1 MKKIFSVLTLTAAA
15 TALCCPSV
23 FAAEIMHS
31 AELGAG
37 ISLVFT
43 IPFVGMLLCIAICP
57 LVIPEKWEKWRWLFV
72 LFWSLLFLIPF
83 ALTYN
88 VPTMVDQLL
97 ESLVGDYLTFIVL
110 LFGLFCVAGNIC
122 LEGDLA
128 GTPKTN
134 VLLLL
139 IGTALASWIGTTGA
153 SMVMIRPILRAN
165 RWRSKCVQTV
175 VFFIFLVSNIGGCL
189 TPIGDPPLLMGF
201 MRGVPFTW
209 ELQHLLP
216 IMALNVV
223 LLLAIYFVMDQRAY
237 RKDLAAGRKPL
248 NGGAKLRLSGAH
260 NIVFMLV
267 IVLAVVLSGVLPGMP
282 LFQNAAG
289 DVLGIHIFGSVS
301 LSYPTLIEI
310 VMILAAAFLS
320 FKTTK
325 KDVRTKNNFTW
336 GAIEEVA
343 VLFIGIFITMIPA
356 LLFLK
361 AHGAD
366 LGLTEPWQMFWATG
380 ALSSFLDN
388 TPTYLVFMTTAGAL
402 GAAEGVVTTV
412 GTIAVPM
419 LIAISCGAVFM
430 GANTY
435 IGNAPNFMVKSIAD
449 ENGVKMPSFFGY
461 MAWSVGILI
470 PVFLIDTL
478 LFFL

>member
-1 MKKIFSVLTLTAAA
+1 MMAAL
-15 TALCCPSV
+15 LCQTV
-23 FAAEIMHS
+23 FASGGHILHGT
-31 AELGAG
+31 ELGAQV
-37 ISLVFT
+37 SLLYC
-43 IPFVGMLLCIAICP
+43 IPFVGMLLSIAICP
-57 LVIPEKWEKWRWLFV
+57 LVIPHQWEKWRWAFV
-72 LFWSLLFLIPF
+72 LFWSVLFLVPF
-83 ALTYN
+83 AMAFGA
-88 VPTMVDQLL
+88 PTMLDQLL
-97 ESLVGDYLTFIVL
+97 HSMIGDYLTFIVL

-134 VLLLL
+134 LILLL
-139 IGTALASWIGTTGA
+139 IGTLLASWIGTTGA
-153 SMVMIRPILRAN
+153 SMVMIRPLLRAN
-165 RWRSKCVQTV
+165 QWRSRCVYTV

-310 VMILAAAFLS
+310 AMILAAAFLS

>member
-1 MKKIFSVLTLTAAA
+1 
-15 TALCCPSV
+15 
-23 FAAEIMHS
+23 
-31 AELGAG
+31 
-37 ISLVFT
+37 
-43 IPFVGMLLCIAICP
+43 
-57 LVIPEKWEKWRWLFV
+57 
-72 LFWSLLFLIPF
+72 
-83 ALTYN
+83 
-88 VPTMVDQLL
+88 
-97 ESLVGDYLTFIVL
+97 
-110 LFGLFCVAGNIC
+110 
-122 LEGDLA
+122 
-128 GTPKTN
+128 
-134 VLLLL
+134 
-139 IGTALASWIGTTGA
+139 
-153 SMVMIRPILRAN
+153 
-165 RWRSKCVQTV
+165 
-175 VFFIFLVSNIGGCL
+175 
-189 TPIGDPPLLMGF
+189 

-216 IMALNVV
+216 IMILNVV

-248 NGGAKLRLSGAH
+248 SGGAKLHLSGGH

-282 LFQNAAG
+282 LFQDAAG
-289 DVLGIHIFGSVS
+289 NVLGIHIFGSVS

-320 FKTTK
+320 FKTTR